1 MIAELMNLYYRCQA
15 IVNSCAIKRKMID
28 VRAACFFV
36 TVQHRCMNLET
47 LNRYD
52 FFLGSRNR

>member
-36 TVQHRCMNLET
+36 TVQHRCMNLAT

-52 FFLGSRNR
+52 FF